1 VTTAL
6 QANPKF
12 SIRRSVQ
19 PAIEP
24 VTLTQAKD
32 HCGVSVTDDDTKLTA
47 FITAA
52 REAVEKYLNRTL
64 ITTTWV
70 MRMQELCGEILV
82 PFSPLI
88 AVSSI
93 AYDAADGTPTT
104 LATTEYQYD
113 IYSEPGRIKP
123 AYNKFWPVALYQYN
137 AARITFTAG
146 YGTLASDV
154 PGPIKQGILAMVATL
169 FAQRETIVL
178 DGSVADVPEVARFYL
193 YPYRVWWM

>member
-1 VTTAL
+1 MTTAAL
-6 QANPKF
+6 ANPKF

-19 PAIEP
+19 PASEP

-32 HCGVSVTDDDTKLTA
+32 HCGVSVTDDDTKLTS
-47 FITAA
+47 FVTAA
-52 REAVEKYLNRTL
+52 REAVENYLNRTL

-70 MRMQELCGEILV
+70 MRLDELCGEILV

-104 LATTEYQYD
+104 LDSAEYQYD
-113 IYSEPGRIKP
+113 AFSEPGRIKP
-123 AYNKFWPVALYQYN
+123 AYNKFWPIPRSQYN
-137 AARITFTAG
+137 SVRITFTAG
-146 YGTLASDV
+146 YGTLAADV

-178 DGSVADVPEVARFYL
+178 DGSVAEVPEVARHYL
-193 YPYRVWWM
+193 YPYRVFWM